1 MKGTKSSSKVNK
13 ENKMQIESAQLIT
26 SDMKEDPIQPLAPT
40 STLRMQ
46 KLMSEM
52 FKPKP
57 VEEKFEFEKPAIPA
71 KKLSLDFST

>member
-13 ENKMQIESAQLIT
+13 ENNMQIVSPQLIA
-26 SDMKEDPIQPLAPT
+26 SNMKEDPIQPLAHRT
-40 STLRMQ
+40 TLRMQ

-52 FKPKP
+52 FSPKS
-57 VEEKFEFEKPAIPA
+57 VEEKVEFEKPAIPA